1 MLQISLPMTLLSQL
15 KMKLFP
21 YPTKGLHRKQ
31 LLCAHRALSSK
42 LSSKLLSTLFVG
54 SALLSTSVLAD
65 SASTVET
72 TKTLPS
78 ESYDISTLA
87 TELTSPWSMVQL
99 PDNTWLVTERDGHV
113 VVVNGERQSRVKVAF
128 DGLYHAGQGGLLDI
142 VVAPDFDDSKAVFF
156 TYAQGDLN
164 ANRLVV
170 AKAIFD
176 GAGFSTP
183 EIIYQVATDKG
194 TPQHYAGR
202 ALILPDNTMLFAS
215 GDGFDYR
222 EQAQVKT
229 SQLGKLLRINLDGSI
244 PQDNPFA
251 DDENAITR
259 ALYSMGH
266 RNTQGLIYDTDSQQI
281 VSHEHG
287 PAGGDELNY
296 ITAGA
301 NYGWPVITYGKDYSQ
316 ARISPFTQYPGMKL
330 PSVDWTPSIAPSGMA
345 YYATNHQQFA
355 SLQQQALVTTLV
367 DRKLYAVNL
376 SDGKFTQSHVFPD
389 IAGRLRDVYV
399 TKSGA
404 IAVLTDGAEAKLLLI
419 SAK

>member
-1 MLQISLPMTLLSQL
+1 
-15 KMKLFP
+15 MKLFS

-31 LLCAHRALSSK
+31 FLSAHTGASLGVLL
-42 LSSKLLSTLFVG
+42 
-54 SALLSTSVLAD
+54 SALLAVSSLWSTSALAETAP
-65 SASTVET
+65 SVEAAQ
-72 TKTLPS
+72 TLPT
-78 ESYDISTLA
+78 EAYAITTIA
-87 TELTSPWSMVQL
+87 TELKSPWSMVQL
-99 PDNTWLVTERDGHV
+99 PDNTWLITERDGHV
-113 VVVNGERQSRVKVAF
+113 VVVKGESQARVKVAF

-142 VVAPDFDDSKAVFF
+142 VLAPDFNASKAVFF
-156 TYAQGDLN
+156 TYAQGELN
-164 ANRLVV
+164 ANRLVI

-176 GAGFSTP
+176 GTGFSTP

-251 DDENAITR
+251 NDQNTATR
-259 ALYSMGH
+259 ALYSIGH
-266 RNTQGLIYDTDSQQI
+266 RNTQGLIYDTDRQQI

-296 ITAGA
+296 IIAGA

-345 YYATNHQQFA
+345 YYASSHKPFA
-355 SLQQQALVTTLV
+355 SLQQQTLISTLV

-399 TKSGA
+399 AESGA
-404 IAVLTDGAEAKLLLI
+404 IAVLTDGAEATLLLI